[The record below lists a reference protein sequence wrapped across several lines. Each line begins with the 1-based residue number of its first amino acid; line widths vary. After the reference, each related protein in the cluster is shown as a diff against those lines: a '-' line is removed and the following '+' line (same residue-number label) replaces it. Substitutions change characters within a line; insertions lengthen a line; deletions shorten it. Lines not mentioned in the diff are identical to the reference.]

1 MASALTLPGHNFT
14 NFAKVV
20 IACRDIIKLPLV
32 DILTANIN
40 PSQLSSFLERK
51 SVIDRLTKGEVQ
63 QCSVPLPDYKKF
75 DVGLLYKLIRLTC
88 TSLKPKQGWG
98 RKPNDDDI
106 TLADDIERIKMFRNE
121 QMAHAD
127 SAEIS
132 DMQFEL
138 IWNDITLVMRR
149 MDSAMQE
156 FKCNTN
162 YEQKMEDVLWRPS
175 TVEEIEP
182 ITIGLKEEIEN
193 MQKDINIAIAAEKN
207 KRHELRK
214 APTFERTPEE
224 YELAEASKY
233 IGNDFLILGVI
244 LGLKSSEIDQIRLDN
259 PLIRTQIYTMLCFWK
274 NKNPGDATTEKLI
287 NAIIKTC
294 SNEDATAVENV
305 LLERTIDENVEKT
318 RTKMASSSSKHRHTI
333 SYKVDSA
340 WREIIKKPLRDIWL
354 CQIQYIAPGE
364 GIKPEG
370 RLDVKK
376 LYDLK
381 RLDPFQTSPEAVD
394 KFDVME
400 LYQLIKCFCLI
411 KEPNKGWG
419 QKPEATNT
427 DLGDDIERLI
437 QFKDEVVA
445 FAECPASD
453 VNSSEKIWNDLEFAF
468 ERIQTFL
475 KQYGYTSH
483 YQYELIKFKGRISKE
498 ENSIIITTE
507 CEEFLF
513 SEGRAIVN
521 ITMLK
526 MNPNIQHYI
535 AGYKDKDQVIKVFL
549 RSDENEEQKATDD
562 FRRAFFSSNGMRIEF
577 VNVIK
582 RLKELKEGQGQNEL
596 EKEIDNS
603 ARLQIHEVIERTKWD
618 FFKQYSNITGI
629 RTGRVLSGGKAC
641 CIVLYCLDKHIV
653 PFGEKPLPNE
663 IEGWPCDHRYEFG
676 MFAICPFRCP
686 ASDKAFPE
694 LGCSIG
700 IESELEEPGSFGFLV
715 QSKNNNFH
723 QGFLTAAHVAVQD
736 FERLYENSFLV
747 PGFVPLAIQMTNI
760 MHHSSKSTSVRVG
773 SVVEAF
779 CGNYERRGLD
789 FAFVHS
795 DSFRAFG
802 GNELTVISE
811 DDVSIDD
818 VVRKTGRTTQIT
830 EGLIKYK
837 SFNMKVSYSFKEY
850 WFFDC
855 YGIEKIGKGL
865 FSFVGDS
872 GSAVF
877 VKKNGTFKPLGILFG
892 QFGITTAVCKIDRII
907 DQRNLK
913 IVNI

>member
-51 SVIDRLTKGEVQ
+51 SVIYRLTKSEVQ

-75 DVGLLYKLIRLTC
+75 DFGLLYKLIRFTC

-98 RKPNDDDI
+98 RKPNDDDV
-106 TLADDIERIKMFRNE
+106 TLADDIERIRMFRNE
-121 QMAHAD
+121 VAHVD

-149 MDSAMQE
+149 MDYAMQE

-162 YEQKMEDVLWRPS
+162 YEQKMEDVLRRPS

-182 ITIGLKEEIEN
+182 ITIGFKEEIEN
-193 MQKDINIAIAAEKN
+193 MQKDISIAIA
-207 KRHELRK
+207 

-224 YELAEASKY
+224 YELAEAS
-233 IGNDFLILGVI
+233 
-244 LGLKSSEIDQIRLDN
+244 
-259 PLIRTQIYTMLCFWK
+259 
-274 NKNPGDATTEKLI
+274 
-287 NAIIKTC
+287 
-294 SNEDATAVENV
+294 
-305 LLERTIDENVEKT
+305 RTIDENVEKT

-370 RLDVKK
+370 SLDVKK

-381 RLDPFQTSPEAVD
+381 GLYPFQTSPEAVD

-400 LYQLIKCFCLI
+400 LYQLIRCFCLI

-419 QKPEATNT
+419 QKPEATDT

-437 QFKDEVVA
+437 QFRDEVVA

-507 CEEFLF
+507 CEEFLS

-535 AGYKDKDQVIKVFL
+535 AGYKDKDQVIKIFL
-549 RSDENEEQKATDD
+549 RSEENEEQKATDD

-603 ARLQIHEVIERTKWD
+603 ARLQINEVIEKTKWD

-663 IEGWPCDHRYEFG
+663 IEGWPCDHRDEFG
-676 MFAICPFRCP
+676 MFATCPFRCP
-686 ASDKAFPE
+686 ASDKACPE

-700 IESELEEPGSFGFLV
+700 IESLNESGSFGFLV

-723 QGFLTAAHVAVQD
+723 HGFLTAAHVAVQD
-736 FERLYENSFLV
+736 FERLYEDSSFL
-747 PGFVPLAIQMTNI
+747 PGFVPLALQMTNI
-760 MHHSSKSTSVRVG
+760 MHHSSKSTPVRVG

-789 FAFVHS
+789 FAFVHT
-795 DSFRAFG
+795 DTFRAFG
-802 GNELTVISE
+802 GNELTIISE

-818 VVRKTGRTTQIT
+818 EVTKTGRTTTKTNGQ
-830 EGLIKYK
+830 IKYK
-837 SFNMKVSYSFKEY
+837 SFNLKAIYDFKEY

-855 YGIEKIGKGL
+855 YGIENIGKGL
-865 FSFVGDS
+865 FSYFGDS

-877 VKKNGTFKPLGILFG
+877 VEKNGTFQPLGILFG

-913 IVNI
+913 IIKQ